1 MAYITTADMPRA
13 SATKRAGFGGWFV
26 RWMNRLSRHDQIRAL
41 NALSDTQLAS
51 RGLTR
56 AGIPAHVFRDRMYL

>member
-1 MAYITTADMPRA
+1 MSYITFTGAPRPVGAMRSRLAD
-13 SATKRAGFGGWFV
+13 SFV
-26 RWMNRLSRHDQIRAL
+26 RWMNRLSRHDQVSAL
-41 NALSDTQLAS
+41 NALSDAQLAS

>member
-1 MAYITTADMPRA
+1 MAYTTFTGTPRA
-13 SATKRAGFGGWFV
+13 AGALRSRLADSFV
-26 RWMNRLSRHDQIRAL
+26 RWMNRLSRHDQIAAL
-41 NALSDTQLAS
+41 NALSDAQLAS